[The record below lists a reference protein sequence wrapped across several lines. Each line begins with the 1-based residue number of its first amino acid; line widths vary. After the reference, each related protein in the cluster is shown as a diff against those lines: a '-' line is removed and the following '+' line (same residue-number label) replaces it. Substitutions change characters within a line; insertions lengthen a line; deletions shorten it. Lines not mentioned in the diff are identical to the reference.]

1 VLFRSQGRVIAKV
14 GAEGVHTV
22 MIPER
27 RIGFA
32 VKVEDGAVRAQH
44 AAVVA
49 VLQMLDVFTVLPQRL
64 ADYVSRP
71 VKNTRGERVGE
82 MRLSPE

>member
-1 VLFRSQGRVIAKV
+1 VFAKV

-27 RIGFA
+27 KIGFA

-49 VLQMLDVFTVLPQRL
+49 VLQMLEVFPELPPKL
-64 ADYVSRP
+64 AEYVQRP

-82 MRLSPE
+82 LRISLE